1 MKNFY
6 KLLLIVLFIFGTTS
20 IQAQDENNPWQI
32 SFGTHAVDQDAD
44 TSTQI
49 PDFFSVDEDWNLS
62 SPFSMFSVSRYLDSG
77 LSFGVGAS
85 INSITK
91 YPEAFHQDRASLYY
105 TVDAML
111 KYSLGDVF
119 DWGDWEPF
127 VGIGPGWTW
136 QEDANWMTGNLTVG
150 MNYWLNDKWGLTFQ
164 SDYKHNMDDA
174 VQVNN
179 MDLNQYLD
187 EGGSMRWSVGV
198 SVKFGGTDTD
208 GDGIYD
214 DHDDCPTIP
223 GLEEFNG
230 CPDTDG
236 DGIQD
241 SEDDCPLQAGSAEHN
256 GCPDTDGDGIQDSE
270 DDCPMVAGLAEYN
283 GCPDTDGDG
292 IPDNK
297 DKCPKEAGKASMDG
311 CPDSDGDG
319 IADVR
324 DNCPNVAGPRGNRG
338 CPWPDRDGDSVVDK
352 DDECPDTAGTVANNG
367 CPEGPSED
375 DMARITEMSR
385 GIQFAFGSAIFTE
398 GTPPVLDAIVE
409 IILKYPKSSFSVE
422 GHTDSIG
429 TKGYNQGLSERRA
442 NAVTS
447 YLSSRNISSS
457 RLSASGLGETMPID
471 TNINEAGRSKNRRVE
486 IIFVK

>member
-1 MKNFY
+1 MKKFY

-91 YPEAFHQDRASLYY
+91 YPEGMHQDRASLYY

-136 QEDANWMTGNLTVG
+136 QEDTNWMTGNLTAG
-150 MNYWLNDKWGLTFQ
+150 MNYWLNDKWGITFQ
-164 SDYKHNMDDA
+164 TDYKENLGDGISLPNGVGSGM
-174 VQVNN
+174 
-179 MDLNQYLD
+179 NQMLD

-214 DHDDCPTIP
+214 DQDDCPTIP

-236 DGIQD
+236 DGIKD

-256 GCPDTDGDGIQDSE
+256 GCPDTDGDGIRDI
-270 DDCPMVAGLAEYN
+270 DDR
-283 GCPDTDGDG
+283 
-292 IPDNK
+292 
-297 DKCPKEAGKASMDG
+297 CPKEAGKASMGG
-311 CPDSDGDG
+311 CPDTDGDG

-352 DDECPDTAGTVANNG
+352 DDECPDTPGTVANNG

-471 TNINEAGRSKNRRVE
+471 TNINNAGRANNRRVE